1 MTRSLAAE
9 LAPEGITVIAIT
21 PGWVRTEMGG
31 GEATLSPAESVRGI
45 LSVAARLTPKDA
57 GRFLDYQGE
66 EQPW

>member
-1 MTRSLAAE
+1 
-9 LAPEGITVIAIT
+9 
-21 PGWVRTEMGG
+21 MGG
-31 GEATLSPAESVRGI
+31 SEATLSPAESVRGI